1 MKKSDVSGK
10 TSEFFQIISDVFR
23 KTSEG
28 KCQNN
33 GVFLAKTTIIGRLS
47 KEIAPLQCVEK
58 GIFSHAPSQTSNSA
72 LKLPLYTVGFP

>member
-28 KCQNN
+28 KCQNY
-33 GVFLAKTTIIGRLS
+33 GVFLAKTTITGRLS
-47 KEIAPLQCVEK
+47 KEIAPL
-58 GIFSHAPSQTSNSA
+58 
-72 LKLPLYTVGFP
+72 

>member
-10 TSEFFQIISDVFR
+10 TSEFFQIISDIFP

-47 KEIAPLQCVEK
+47 KEIAPL
-58 GIFSHAPSQTSNSA
+58 
-72 LKLPLYTVGFP
+72 